1 MSLDANYRHFSVSGE
16 WCVYH
21 VLIVEDEPKIAAF
34 MQKGLDQ
41 AGYHTDLVGDGTT
54 ALAEATRNNYQ
65 LILLDLGLPGLD
77 GQTVLKSLR
86 SQGSTCPILIV
97 TARIPVTPETK
108 ILKRLADGWLQK
120 PFKMKELVSRIQ
132 QLLPLQ

>member
-1 MSLDANYRHFSVSGE
+1 M
-16 WCVYH
+16 YH

-41 AGYHTDLVGDGTT
+41 AGYHADVVGDGMT

-97 TARIPVTPETK
+97 TARIPATLDTAT
-108 ILKRLADGWLQK
+108 LKRLADGWLQK